1 MTLQATTEAVRARP
15 MEILR
20 PEKIQGM
27 QEGRDLKI

>member
-20 PEKIQGM
+20 PEKGM
-27 QEGRDLKI
+27 QEGRGLKI